1 MTKHEIERLAVVE
14 TKIDDMV
21 EDMSSLKEFLTEKV
35 NAQKEAIGIAM
46 VASKEAILKA
56 EIANDLRFNGLDK
69 RITDS
74 IENININIKT
84 LTENQNINVGAKT
97 GAIETKTSAKD
108 IIFYLLFAIALV
120 GFIISIFVK

>member
-56 EIANDLRFNGLDK
+56 EIANDLRFNGMDK

-74 IENININIKT
+74 VDAINKNIKT
-84 LTENQNINVGAKT
+84 LTDNQNLVTGAKT
-97 GAIETKTSAKD
+97 GIADFKSWITWAI
-108 IIFYLLFAIALV
+108 LIA
-120 GFIISIFVK
+120 GFIITYFVGRGGV

>member
-1 MTKHEIERLAVVE
+1 MTKKEIERLAVVE

-21 EDMSSLKEFLTEKV
+21 LDMSSLKEFLTEKV

-56 EIANDLRFNGLDK
+56 EIANDFRFTGMDK

-74 IENININIKT
+74 VDAININIKI
-84 LTENQNINVGAKT
+84 LTENQNLNTGAKT
-97 GAIETKTSAKD
+97 G
-108 IIFYLLFAIALV
+108 IADFKSWITWILMVV
-120 GFIISIFVK
+120 GFVVIYFVPRGV

>member
-1 MTKHEIERLAVVE
+1 MTKKEIERLAVVE

-21 EDMSSLKEFLTEKV
+21 LDMSSLKEFLIEKV

-56 EIANDLRFNGLDK
+56 EIANDFRFTGMDK

-74 IENININIKT
+74 VDAININIKI
-84 LTENQNINVGAKT
+84 LTENQNLNTGAKT
-97 GAIETKTSAKD
+97 G
-108 IIFYLLFAIALV
+108 IADFKSWITWILMVV
-120 GFIISIFVK
+120 GFVVIYFVPRGV